1 MQMQSRFDLFGFR
14 ERGGAACRYAWSL
27 FVGTVLVFGASSAVL
42 GQSVPD
48 KPKQDVSAQP
58 AKADPV
64 KNKVVRKKLVADLS
78 GFELL
83 KSGNASNSQTVVG
96 ATRGGAPPDALA
108 PRLGKFY
115 GPGAFFS
122 WSNPSGASDFIFV
135 ITDDQDS
142 QIFRTRVHGTNF
154 VYPPAAPELQPGRI
168 YSWKVASSGLLG
180 GDPSDPVEFTVVST
194 AERQEIEKAIAA
206 IPKDDDWQAGL
217 ARAQVLTDHRLWYD
231 ALGAYCALIARWPD
245 RAELFEKRGTIYS
258 QIEITKPLA
267 EMNFAENEKLLASQI
282 SDRQ

>member
-1 MQMQSRFDLFGFR
+1 MQSRFDLFGSR
-14 ERGGAACRYAWSL
+14 GHGGAAYCYARSL
-27 FVGTVLVFGASSAVL
+27 FVGTMLVFGASSAVL

-48 KPKQDVSAQP
+48 KPRQDVSAQP
-58 AKADPV
+58 EKADPV
-64 KNKVVRKKLVADLS
+64 KNKQVRKKLVADLS

-96 ATRGGAPPDALA
+96 ATRGGAAPDAQA

-122 WSNPSGASDFIFV
+122 WSNPSGVSDFTFV

-194 AERQEIEKAIAA
+194 IERQEIEKAIAA
-206 IPKDDDWQAGL
+206 IPKGDDWHAGL

-245 RAELFEKRGTIYS
+245 RAELFERRGTIYS

-282 SDRQ
+282 SERH

>member
-1 MQMQSRFDLFGFR
+1 MQMQSPFDLFGSKG
-14 ERGGAACRYAWSL
+14 RGGAAYRCAWSL
-27 FVGTVLVFGASSAVL
+27 FVRTMLVFAASSAVW

-48 KPKQDVSAQP
+48 KPRQDVPAQP
-58 AKADPV
+58 EKADPV
-64 KNKVVRKKLVADLS
+64 KNKMVRKKLVANLS

-96 ATRGGAPPDALA
+96 ATRGGAAPDALA

-122 WSNPSGASDFIFV
+122 WSNPSGASDFTFV

-180 GDPSDPVEFTVVST
+180 GVPSDPVEFTVVST
-194 AERQEIEKAIAA
+194 AERQEIDKAIAA
-206 IPKDDDWQAGL
+206 IPKGDDWRAGL

-231 ALGAYCALIARWPD
+231 ALGAYCDLITRWPD
-245 RAELFEKRGTIYS
+245 RAELFERRGTIYS

-282 SDRQ
+282 SDRH

>member
-1 MQMQSRFDLFGFR
+1 MQCRFDLFDSRGH
-14 ERGGAACRYAWSL
+14 GGAACRYARSL
-27 FVGTVLVFGASSAVL
+27 FVGTMVVFGASSAVL

-48 KPKQDVSAQP
+48 KPRQDVPAQP
-58 AKADPV
+58 EKADAM
-64 KNKVVRKKLVADLS
+64 KNKVVRKKLIADLS

-83 KSGNASNSQTVVG
+83 TSGNAANSQTVVG
-96 ATRGGAPPDALA
+96 ATRGGAAPAALA

-122 WSNPSGASDFIFV
+122 WSNPSGASEFTFV

-142 QIFRTRVHGTNF
+142 QIFRAKAHGTNF

-194 AERQEIEKAIAA
+194 TERQEIDKAIAA
-206 IPKDDDWQAGL
+206 IPNGDDWQAGL

-258 QIEITKPLA
+258 QIQITEPLA
-267 EMNFAENEKLLASQI
+267 EINFAENEKLLASQK
-282 SDRQ
+282 SDRH

>member
-1 MQMQSRFDLFGFR
+1 MQMQSRFDLFGSR
-14 ERGGAACRYAWSL
+14 EHGGAACRYAWSL
-27 FVGTVLVFGASSAVL
+27 FAGTMLVFGASSAVL

-48 KPKQDVSAQP
+48 KPRQDVSAQP
-58 AKADPV
+58 TKADSV

-83 KSGNASNSQTVVG
+83 KSGNFANSQTVVG
-96 ATRGGAPPDALA
+96 ATRGGAAPDALA

-122 WSNPSGASDFIFV
+122 WSNPSGASDFTFA

-142 QIFRTRVHGTNF
+142 QVFRTRVHGTNF
-154 VYPPAAPELQPGRI
+154 VYPSAAPELQPGRI
-168 YSWKVASSGLLG
+168 YSWRVGSSGSLS
-180 GDPSDPVEFTVVST
+180 GDPSDPVEFTVVSVT
-194 AERQEIEKAIAA
+194 ERQEIERAIAA
-206 IPKDDDWQAGL
+206 IPKGDDWQTGS

-245 RAELFEKRGTIYS
+245 RAELF
-258 QIEITKPLA
+258 
-267 EMNFAENEKLLASQI
+267 
-282 SDRQ
+282 